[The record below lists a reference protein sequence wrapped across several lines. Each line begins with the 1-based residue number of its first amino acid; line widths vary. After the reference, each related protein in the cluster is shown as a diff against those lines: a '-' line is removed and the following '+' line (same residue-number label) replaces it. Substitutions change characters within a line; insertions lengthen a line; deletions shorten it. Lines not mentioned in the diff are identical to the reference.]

1 MRRALG
7 VVRALFW
14 ASAALWAILV
24 ALSWAAPALLE
35 ERFFLTLS
43 GASLGLAMVSSGFL
57 FWQELRAGRQ
67 ELRTIRRENRALLT
81 EEGSEWTPKTWLYAT
96 AFGLSFFV
104 SWYLL
109 PACSSPEPKPPAFER
124 RRSLRREAGRHL
136 PHDTDAARPCSSSPR
151 PAALLFRGGA
161 GKIS

>member
-1 MRRALG
+1 MRRVVG

-14 ASAALWAILV
+14 ASAVLWAVLV
-24 ALSWAAPALLE
+24 ALSWAVPALLE
-35 ERFFLTLS
+35 KRFFLNLS

-67 ELRTIRRENRALLT
+67 ESRTIRRENRALLT
-81 EEGSEWTPKTWLYAT
+81 EEGGEWTTEAWLYAT

-109 PACSSPEPKPPAFER
+109 PA
-124 RRSLRREAGRHL
+124 
-136 PHDTDAARPCSSSPR
+136 
-151 PAALLFRGGA
+151 LFF
-161 GKIS
+161 S